1 MTEPILPD
9 TSALFTLIGAE
20 PGADI
25 VPACIAQAITG
36 GVQLHGSF
44 VSLTEVEYITMQEEG
59 PIIARQRM
67 ADLNALPIRWHHSD
81 PELCSGAAK
90 LKAAHRLSFA
100 DAFIAATALRF
111 DALLIHKDPE
121 FQSLPPALKQQMLPP
136 K

>member
-1 MTEPILPD
+1 MAEPIVLD
-9 TSALFTLIGAE
+9 TSALFTLIGDE
-20 PGADI
+20 PGAD
-25 VPACIAQAITG
+25 VVLDCIARAIAG

-59 PIIARQRM
+59 PVLAQQRM
-67 ADLNALPIRWHHSD
+67 ADLNALPIRWAHSD
-81 PELCSGAAK
+81 PELCSAAAA

-121 FQSLPPALKQQMLPP
+121 FQSLPPVLKQQMPPP